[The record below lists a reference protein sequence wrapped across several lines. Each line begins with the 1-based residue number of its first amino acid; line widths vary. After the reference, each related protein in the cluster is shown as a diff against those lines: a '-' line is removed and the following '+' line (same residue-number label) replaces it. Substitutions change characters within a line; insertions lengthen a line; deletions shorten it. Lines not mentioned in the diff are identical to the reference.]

1 MKSQHASGHLCSN
14 KGYHITIYFHLCY
27 STRITTRQS
36 SAPASLTA
44 HPRQPLRLRL
54 MIAFHP
60 ASAQAALAKISA
72 SDPNRLARDS
82 RCILPVAGPS
92 WPGGGDIGDVG
103 VDCGVGDR
111 ETLVTQSMTSTRGLV
126 LWVGVREG
134 RRAGVFSRR
143 DSRVSERRRRSS
155 ERWMTV

>member
-1 MKSQHASGHLCSN
+1 MLKQRVSFATYRYLN
-14 KGYHITIYFHLCY
+14 Y
-27 STRITTRQS
+27 STLTITFQS

-60 ASAQAALAKISA
+60 ASAHAALARISA

-82 RCILPVAGPS
+82 RCIPPAAGPI
-92 WPGGGDIGDVG
+92 WPGGGDVGEVG
-103 VDCGVGDR
+103 VDRGVAER

>member
-1 MKSQHASGHLCSN
+1 MLLTYLHL
-14 KGYHITIYFHLCY
+14 HY
-27 STRITTRQS
+27 STLTTTLQS

-54 MIAFHP
+54 IMAFHP
-60 ASAQAALAKISA
+60 ASAHAALARISA

-82 RCILPVAGPS
+82 RCIPSVAGPI
-92 WPGGGDIGDVG
+92 WPGGGDNGDVG

-111 ETLVTQSMTSTRGLV
+111 ETLFMQSMTSTRGLV
-126 LWVGVREG
+126 FWVGVTEG
-134 RRAGVFSRR
+134 RRAGVFPSRE
-143 DSRVSERRRRSS
+143 SSVSERRRRSS